1 MFTRQL
7 RIVSKS
13 KRQRRLASCFALA
26 LAGTEIASVLAES
39 EIDNW
44 RRTPRGWERV
54 ESWDRLLEP
63 PIGQLRPLTIDTLL
77 QRTWPASIAAAQLFL
92 VLAVLHYSK
101 QSNAGSK
108 VKRPIE
114 S

>member
-7 RIVSKS
+7 SIVSNS
-13 KRQRRLASCFALA
+13 KRQRRLASYFALA
-26 LAGTEIASVLAES
+26 LAGTEIASALAES

-77 QRTWPASIAAAQLFL
+77 QRTWPASIAAAELFL
-92 VLAVLHYSK
+92 VLAVLHCSK
-101 QSNAGSK
+101 KSNAGSEG
-108 VKRPIE
+108 KRPIE